1 MNTRTQQLLGTA
13 IVAMASAVIG
23 AAVTGAVFLGGLIP
37 AASEPA
43 GSQPIPTTAP
53 PVLPVTPAVT
63 DDEDRPEFETTVMRV
78 ADEAGPSIVGIYVE
92 IPSGLLFAETGSG
105 SGIVMS
111 EESVPCQRMEPKTP
125 ISANLGS
132 SPRANKSRF

>member
-1 MNTRTQQLLGTA
+1 MNIRTQRLLGTA

-37 AASEPA
+37 AGSEPA
-43 GSQPIPTTAP
+43 GSLPVSTTA
-53 PVLPVTPAVT
+53 LPALTVTPSVPG
-63 DDEDRPEFETTVMRV
+63 DEARPEYETTVMRV
-78 ADEAGPSIVGIYVE
+78 AEEAGPSIVGIYVE

-111 EESVPCQRMEPKTP
+111 ED
-125 ISANLGS
+125 G
-132 SPRANKSRF
+132 